1 MTEFLRMENIKK
13 VYPNGVVANKDVNL
27 SVNKGEI
34 HALMGEN
41 GAGKSTLMKILF
53 GLEQPDEGKIYY
65 KGKVLQVSSPAHA
78 IQQGIGMVNQH
89 FMLVDN
95 LTVYENVI
103 LGMEPKI
110 GVFIDKPKAL
120 KLVEEYA
127 EKFNLRINPTDVVEN
142 LSVSQKQKI
151 ELLKVLTRGSELII
165 LDEPTA
171 VLTPQETDEL
181 FQQLTLLKENGYT
194 IVFITHKIQ
203 EVLEVCDRIT
213 VLRKGRTID
222 TIEVKGATP
231 EAISKMMV
239 GRDVLLNVQK
249 DIVEPGVEMLSVKN
263 LSVYNELGIKV
274 VDNISLNLKKNQIV
288 GIAGVEGNG
297 QSELADAIFGI
308 MKSSEGS
315 IHLNQADITKE
326 SIKARRDKGLGYIPE
341 DRIVTGTATSLSIWE
356 NLFADKIERNTKGR
370 FGLINTKK
378 MKKDAEVLI
387 DMFNIV
393 SINNEQSLQ
402 MLSGGNM
409 QKVVVAREL
418 SSNPNVLMANQPTR
432 GIDVGAQEFIWK
444 ELVKF
449 RDAGKAVLLISADLN
464 ELLELSDIVIVMHK
478 GKIVAKLDNTTKI
491 SEDEVGLYMLGVKT
505 QKMEGEQNEK

>member
-1 MTEFLRMENIKK
+1 MSELLRMENIRK

-27 SVNKGEI
+27 RVNKGEI

-53 GLEQPDEGKIYY
+53 GLEQPDEGEIYF
-65 KGKVLQVSSPAHA
+65 KGDRLQVSNPAQA
-78 IQQGIGMVNQH
+78 IQKGIGMVNQH

-95 LTVYENVI
+95 LSVYENVI
-103 LGMEPKI
+103 LGMEPRS
-110 GVFIDKPKAL
+110 GVFINRTQAI

-127 EKFNLRINPTDVVEN
+127 EKFNLRITPTDIVEN

-181 FQQLTLLKENGYT
+181 FQQLTLLKESGYT

-203 EVLEVCDRIT
+203 EVLAICDQIT
-213 VLRKGRTID
+213 VLKKGKTVE
-222 TIEVKGATP
+222 TLPVKGATA
-231 EAISKMMV
+231 EGISKLMV
-239 GRDVLLNVQK
+239 GRDVLLRVEKEPKVPGEHLLKVK
-249 DIVEPGVEMLSVKN
+249 DIT
-263 LSVYNELGIKV
+263 VYNESGVRV
-274 VDNISLNLKKNQIV
+274 VDKVSLSLKRNQII

-308 MKSSEGS
+308 MTVSSGTVDLKGENLTRETIGS
-315 IHLNQADITKE
+315 
-326 SIKARRDKGLGYIPE
+326 RRNKGLAYIPE
-341 DRIVTGTATSLSIWE
+341 DRIVTGSATSLSIWE
-356 NLFADKIERNTKGR
+356 NLFADKIEEKKKGKL
-370 FGLINTKK
+370 GLINLRE
-378 MKKDAEVLI
+378 MKNAASDLI
-387 DMFNIV
+387 KLFNIV
-393 SINNEQSLQ
+393 SMNQEQTLD

-418 SSNPNVLMANQPTR
+418 SANPEVLLANQPTR
-432 GIDVGAQEFIWK
+432 GIDVGAQEFIWQ

-449 RDAGKAVLLISADLN
+449 RDSGKGVILISADLN
-464 ELLELSDIVIVMHK
+464 ELLELSDIVLVMHK
-478 GKIVAKLDNTTKI
+478 GKVVAQLDNTQKI

-505 QKMEGEQNEK
+505 QGKEGEHYES